1 MKINKQVVLLLGI
14 TVLLM
19 LCNVV
24 LAEEDHYATLGIKK
38 GATEEQIRK
47 AFKKMAIKYHPDKNK
62 DNPDAA
68 KTKF

>member
-1 MKINKQVVLLLGI
+1 M
-14 TVLLM
+14 
-19 LCNVV
+19 V

-47 AFKKMAIKYHPDKNK
+47 AFKKMAIKHHPDKNK